1 MREAIL
7 ETAGRPPPA
16 GRRNFRVSRTAVRRS
31 LIVAGS
37 LISLVLLWA
46 LNATY
51 KAISADRV
59 ALEAAHASSVRLVRL
74 AMELQAELDM
84 MEDHDR
90 WTLNLYLRLER
101 ETMPV
106 LQRDLENAIKA
117 CPDHARA
124 HAHKALG
131 AFGEE
136 AHRHS
141 HAMLQAL
148 QRQAA
153 RNRKRSNELAS
164 SVLAQARAD
173 RERLRTSGRSFAGF
187 SDSDLEGPLVAL
199 ARTLRRPNATF
210 ELSMEVQKRWEDAAA
225 EAMREGGAADRRLV
239 DRLHELVARAPL
251 PQNDKMR
258 NDLMSGTGDPAATF
272 LQLLQRAR
280 LHRHMQGL
288 LGVLESWEAH
298 TTAVWD
304 VIEHIER
311 LRSQHVFPMSLL
323 RLAEH
328 EWDSIV
334 MDVAESGGRAPH
346 AFDADQ

>member
-164 SVLAQARAD
+164 SVL
-173 RERLRTSGRSFAGF
+173 TS
-187 SDSDLEGPLVAL
+187 LINL
-199 ARTLRRPNATF
+199 
-210 ELSMEVQKRWEDAAA
+210 
-225 EAMREGGAADRRLV
+225 
-239 DRLHELVARAPL
+239 
-251 PQNDKMR
+251 
-258 NDLMSGTGDPAATF
+258 
-272 LQLLQRAR
+272 
-280 LHRHMQGL
+280 
-288 LGVLESWEAH
+288 
-298 TTAVWD
+298 
-304 VIEHIER
+304 
-311 LRSQHVFPMSLL
+311 
-323 RLAEH
+323 
-328 EWDSIV
+328 
-334 MDVAESGGRAPH
+334 
-346 AFDADQ
+346 